1 MTQEPKIFPYIARLL
16 QGAEVVWKPLGEI
29 ASMYGGLTGKNKTD
43 FEGGNASYIT
53 YKNIFD
59 NIEVDFDKLEKVKI
73 SASEKQ
79 NKVRYGDVLFTG
91 SSETAEDAG
100 MSSAITTT
108 IEEDIYLN
116 SFSFGVRFNE
126 DVELIPEFSKYLF
139 RSYFMRAAISKTASG
154 VTRFNISK
162 ERLKKLPI
170 PLPPL
175 SVQQEIVRILDKFT
189 QLEAEL
195 EAELDCRKRQYE
207 YYRNKLLTFS
217 EIGGGTEI
225 VWKTLGEVGEVTKLA
240 GFEFTNYVKYNDT
253 GKIIALRGLNVKGSL
268 DLSDVKYIDESDFSK
283 LNRSKLYINDM
294 LFTYVGTVGSV
305 ALIPENDKYYLAPNV
320 ARIRFLD
327 RKINPRF
334 MFHYFQSDEFKK
346 KQINRYLG
354 SSSMKNLTMENI
366 RKFQIPL
373 PPLEE
378 QQRIATILDKFD
390 TLVNSIS
397 EGLPKEIA
405 LRRKQYE
412 YYREKLLSFPS

>member
-16 QGAEVVWKPLGEI
+16 QGAEVVWKPLGEVAELKRGTTI
-29 ASMYGGLTGKNKTD
+29 TKKTSNEGIYPVISGGQQPAYYIDQFNRDGETITVAGSGAYAGFVMYWN
-43 FEGGNASYIT
+43 EP
-53 YKNIFD
+53 IFVGD
-59 NIEVDFDKLEKVKI
+59 AFSVK
-73 SASEKQ
+73 ADEKQ
-79 NKVRYGDVLFTG
+79 VLPRFIYHFLLSIQEKIHDLKSGGGVPHVYAKDV
-91 SSETAEDAG
+91 A
-100 MSSAITTT
+100 
-108 IEEDIYLN
+108 
-116 SFSFGVRFNE
+116 RF
-126 DVELIPEFSKYLF
+126 V
-139 RSYFMRAAISKTASG
+139 
-154 VTRFNISK
+154 
-162 ERLKKLPI
+162 I

-195 EAELDCRKRQYE
+195 EAELEARKRQYE
-207 YYRNKLLTFS
+207 YYRNKLLNFS
-217 EIGGGTEI
+217 EIGGGTKVE
-225 VWKTLGEVGEVTKLA
+225 WKTLGEVGEVTKLA
-240 GFEFTNYVKYNDT
+240 GFEFTNYVKYNDI

-334 MFHYFQSDEFKK
+334 MFHYFQSDEFEK

-412 YYREKLLSFPS
+412 YYRERLLSFPS

>member
-1 MTQEPKIFPYIARLL
+1 MTQEQKIFPYIERLL
-16 QGAEVVWKPLGEI
+16 QGTEVVWTTLGDEKKIEI
-29 ASMYGGLTGKNKTD
+29 ANANRRPVKASERISGNIPYYGANNIQDYVEGYTHEGTYILIAEDGTKSIENYSVQWATGKFWANNHVHVLRGKNNVDSRFIYYYLQTVNFVPFLTGGDRAKLTKAKLL
-43 FEGGNASYIT
+43 E
-53 YKNIFD
+53 
-59 NIEVDFDKLEKVKI
+59 IE
-73 SASEKQ
+73 
-79 NKVRYGDVLFTG
+79 
-91 SSETAEDAG
+91 
-100 MSSAITTT
+100 
-108 IEEDIYLN
+108 
-116 SFSFGVRFNE
+116 
-126 DVELIPEFSKYLF
+126 
-139 RSYFMRAAISKTASG
+139 
-154 VTRFNISK
+154 
-162 ERLKKLPI
+162 I

-207 YYRNKLLTFS
+207 YYRNKLLTFN
-217 EIGGGTEI
+217 EIEGGTEI

-378 QQRIATILDKFD
+378 QQRIATILDKFN

-405 LRRKQYE
+405 LLRKQYE
-412 YYREKLLSFPS
+412 YYREKLLSFPK

>member
-1 MTQEPKIFPYIARLL
+1 MTQEPKIFPYIERLL
-16 QGAEVVWKPLGEI
+16 QGAEVVWKPLGEVCKVLRGKRLTKKELSDEGI
-29 ASMYGGLTGKNKTD
+29 YPVFHGGLIPLGYYNSYNRKGNQTMVINTGSIGEVVWSGVDFWSSDGTFVVETNDVIEDKFLYYYLKTKEQYLKSQKR
-43 FEGGNASYIT
+43 EGGVPTIDRSVV
-53 YKNIFD
+53 
-59 NIEVDFDKLEKVKI
+59 EKL
-73 SASEKQ
+73 S
-79 NKVRYGDVLFTG
+79 
-91 SSETAEDAG
+91 
-100 MSSAITTT
+100 
-108 IEEDIYLN
+108 
-116 SFSFGVRFNE
+116 
-126 DVELIPEFSKYLF
+126 
-139 RSYFMRAAISKTASG
+139 
-154 VTRFNISK
+154 
-162 ERLKKLPI
+162 I

-189 QLEAEL
+189 ELEAEL

-207 YYRNKLLTFS
+207 YYRNKLLTFND
-217 EIGGGTEI
+217 IGGGTEI

-240 GFEFTNYVKYNDT
+240 GFEFTNYVKYNDI

-327 RKINPRF
+327 RRINPRF
-334 MFHYFQSDEFKK
+334 MFHYFQSDEFEK